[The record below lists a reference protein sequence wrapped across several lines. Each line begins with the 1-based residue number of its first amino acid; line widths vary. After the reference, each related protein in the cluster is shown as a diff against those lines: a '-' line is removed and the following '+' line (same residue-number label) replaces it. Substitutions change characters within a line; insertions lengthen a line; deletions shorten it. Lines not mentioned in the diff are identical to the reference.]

1 LVGTVAAIV
10 GNPRIADFAMHPV
23 LHRTL
28 TVLIAL
34 GICGSNLQAQAL
46 TVSVRDSLG
55 TPLSQVALAL
65 LDTTGRV
72 IVSAR
77 TSPAGVAHMPKA
89 DTGTFL
95 VFARRFGFKPRYS
108 ARLHIGRGD
117 TVAVRLT
124 LERAPAILDPV
135 VIVVQRDS
143 LRREWNPF
151 GINFR
156 ATGGYF
162 ITPSEIE
169 AAILGARD
177 MADVLAR
184 RAIPGILI
192 DHIRRCP
199 RSNRGAGCLPFVI
212 DGQLFPDG
220 TALQD
225 VVVPEMVDYVVV
237 LRGSEVGVR
246 YGSIGHNGII
256 LIATKRADWWRRRR

>member
-1 LVGTVAAIV
+1 MDLPLKAALALIV
-10 GNPRIADFAMHPV
+10 
-23 LHRTL
+23 
-28 TVLIAL
+28 AL
-34 GICGSNLQAQAL
+34 GRVLPAQAIS
-46 TVSVRDSLG
+46 VSVRDTAG
-55 TPLSQVALAL
+55 RPIAQVSLAL
-65 LDTTGRV
+65 IDTGGRV
-72 IVSAR
+72 VATAR
-77 TSPAGVAHMPKA
+77 TGEGGAALWPRA
-89 DTGTFL
+89 DTG
-95 VFARRFGFKPRYS
+95 VFQVMARRFGFKPRYS

-124 LERAPAILDPV
+124 LDRAPAILDPV
-135 VIVVQRDS
+135 VIVAQRDS
-143 LRREWNPF
+143 VRREWNPF

-156 ATGGYF
+156 ATGGYI

-225 VVVPEMVDYVVV
+225 VVVPEMVDYVVA